1 MIEYEGRVFRPPS
14 EAYSLIVQVTIGCS
28 HNKCTFCDMYKE
40 KRFRVRRLEDVKRDF
55 DEARRMYRRVER
67 IFLADGD
74 ALMCRPEHMAEIL
87 RYIRQLFPECER
99 VTSYGSPASI
109 LVKKQED
116 LNMLHELGLEMIYLG
131 LESGSDELLRRVNK
145 GETAD
150 EIVRAGLMVKQAGMK
165 LSVTCIAGLGS
176 LELSEEHAIKTAE
189 ALSRMKPEYI
199 GLLTLLFELE
209 TPLMRDW
216 QEGRFYLMNPRSRT
230 RRSSCS
236 STSTPRAAFS
246 APTTPPTMS
255 TWRVRSTATARPCAS
270 ACVRRLRGKSSS
282 ATRRSG
288 QDNQKAIIFIM
299 EYSNKAKILCILCYN
314 FEKCKTNEKNCDIL
328 FLISGS
334 VTLCT

>member
-1 MIEYEGRVFRPPS
+1 MIHYEGRVFRPPS

-40 KRFRVRRLEDVKRDF
+40 KQFRVRKLEDVKRDF
-55 DEARRMYRRVER
+55 DEARRAYRRVDR

-87 RYIRQLFPECER
+87 RYIKALFPECER

-131 LESGSDELLRRVNK
+131 LESGSDEVLRRVNK

-176 LELSEEHAIKTAE
+176 TELSEEHAIQTAA

-199 GLLTLLFELE
+199 GLLTMLFELP
-209 TPLMRDW
+209 TQLMRDW
-216 QEGRFYLMNPRSRT
+216 QEGRFYLMNPIEIAHETLILLEHIDCEGSIFRANHASNYVNLAGTLNADREAM
-230 RRSSCS
+230 CQKL
-236 STSTPRAAFS
+236 RAALEGKVKF
-246 APTTPPTMS
+246 
-255 TWRVRSTATARPCAS
+255 RSEAFRAR
-270 ACVRRLRGKSSS
+270 
-282 ATRRSG
+282 
-288 QDNQKAIIFIM
+288 
-299 EYSNKAKILCILCYN
+299 
-314 FEKCKTNEKNCDIL
+314 
-328 FLISGS
+328 
-334 VTLCT
+334 

>member
-40 KRFRVRRLEDVKRDF
+40 KCFRVRKLEEVKADF
-55 DEARRMYRRVER
+55 DEARRMYRRVGR

-87 RYIRQLFPECER
+87 RYIKKVFPECER

-109 LVKKQED
+109 LCKKQED
-116 LNMLHELGLEMIYLG
+116 LNMLHDLGLDMIYLG
-131 LESGSDELLRRVNK
+131 LESGSDEVLRRINK

-150 EIVRAGLMVKQAGMK
+150 EIVRAGLMVKEAGMK

-199 GLLTLLFELE
+199 GLLTLLFELP
-209 TPLMRDW
+209 TQLMRDW
-216 QEGRFYLMNPRSRT
+216 QEGRFYLMNPIEIAHETLILLEHIDSEG
-230 RRSSCS
+230 SIF
-236 STSTPRAAFS
+236 RANHAS
-246 APTTPPTMS
+246 NYVNLAGTLNQDREAM
-255 TWRVRSTATARPCAS
+255 CA
-270 ACVRRLRGKSSS
+270 RLRKALEGKIKFKSEQYR
-282 ATRRSG
+282 AR
-288 QDNQKAIIFIM
+288 
-299 EYSNKAKILCILCYN
+299 
-314 FEKCKTNEKNCDIL
+314 
-328 FLISGS
+328 
-334 VTLCT
+334 

>member
-40 KRFRVRRLEDVKRDF
+40 KRFRVRKIEDVKHDF
-55 DEARRMYRRVER
+55 DVARRMYPNVLR

-74 ALMCRPEHMAEIL
+74 ALMCRAEHMAEIL
-87 RYIRQLFPECER
+87 RYIRQVFPECER

-109 LVKKQED
+109 LVKTQEE
-116 LNMLHELGLEMIYLG
+116 LNLLHELGLEMIYLG
-131 LESGSDELLRRVNK
+131 LESGSDEVLRRVNK

-150 EIVRAGLMVKQAGMK
+150 EIVRAGLMVKTAGMK

-176 LELSEEHAIKTAE
+176 LELSEEHAVKTAE

-216 QEGRFYLMNPRSRT
+216 QEGRFYLMNPIEIAHETLILLEHIDAEGSVF
-230 RRSSCS
+230 
-236 STSTPRAAFS
+236 RANH
-246 APTTPPTMS
+246 
-255 TWRVRSTATARPCAS
+255 AS
-270 ACVRRLRGKSSS
+270 NYVNLAGTLNRDREAMCQRLRQALEGKIQF
-282 ATRRSG
+282 R
-288 QDNQKAIIFIM
+288 
-299 EYSNKAKILCILCYN
+299 
-314 FEKCKTNEKNCDIL
+314 NEA
-328 FLISGS
+328 FRAR
-334 VTLCT
+334 